1 MLYNSPNQRSKS
13 KTGNW
18 VEIND
23 ESQGRYNKLNQIR
36 IETSMLRSSLCDY
49 SDAYILIKK
58 TLTVSN
64 TAAQG
69 HSNNVVNK

>member
-23 ESQGRYNKLNQIR
+23 ESQGRYNKVNQIR

-64 TAAQG
+64 IAAQG

>member
-1 MLYNSPNQRSKS
+1 MNHKEGI
-13 KTGNW
+13 T
-18 VEIND
+18 
-23 ESQGRYNKLNQIR
+23 KLIKL